1 MAFYGFARL
10 IDYLGDEYPGDR
22 LAALDWAEYETRR
35 AFEDGH
41 AVDLHPLVSE
51 AVRSAHQVGLTPE
64 PFLRLIAAN
73 RRDQTVARYETFDDL
88 VEYCSLSADPVGR
101 LVLGAFGV
109 SDGPQVQWSD
119 SICTGLQLVEH
130 WQDVVED
137 AESGRV
143 YIPQTDLRRFGVDGA
158 DLLCRRPPTPA
169 LRALMAFEVC
179 RARQRLDAGRP
190 LLASL
195 HGRARFAVTGFWTG
209 GHAALDAI
217 SANRFD
223 VFSASPRP
231 SKTAL
236 GARTLSGFV
245 GLAVA
250 RRER

>member
-1 MAFYGFARL
+1 MAFYGYARL
-10 IDYLGDEYPGDR
+10 VDHLGDEYPGDR
-22 LAALDWAEYETRR
+22 LAALDWAECETRK
-35 AFEDGH
+35 AFEGGDPTGI
-41 AVDLHPLVSE
+41 HPLVSD
-51 AVRSAHQVGLTPE
+51 AVRSARELGLTPE

-73 RRDQTVARYETFDDL
+73 RQDQTVARYETFDDL

-101 LVLGAFGV
+101 LVLGAFGLAG
-109 SDGPQVQWSD
+109 GPEVEWSD

-130 WQDVVED
+130 WQDVAED

-143 YIPQTDLRRFGVDGA
+143 YIPQIDLRRFGVDGTE
-158 DLLCRRPPTPA
+158 LPRKGPPTPA
-169 LRALMAFEVC
+169 LRALMAFEVS
-179 RARQRLDAGRP
+179 RARQCLDAGRP

-223 VFSASPRP
+223 VFTRRPRP

-236 GARTLSGFV
+236 AARTLSAFV
-245 GLAVA
+245 GLA
-250 RRER
+250 RGDG